1 MGGGVIRVRWVL
13 WFVVHLVNAVHVA
26 HPQVGNH
33 CGKSI
38 VGDLGL
44 GVTGRAANMVTTR
57 DDKR

>member
-1 MGGGVIRVRWVL
+1 M
-13 WFVVHLVNAVHVA
+13 VHLVNAVHVA